1 MNAAIDGDGP
11 RTRPL
16 DATRARGRYLKK
28 RSGFKAGRLYQLRS
42 GEFMPYPEMMIY
54 GMREEL
60 ARLGIEETK
69 TTEAVKE
76 AVKNTDG
83 TLMVVV
89 NSVCGCA
96 AGGVRPGIAMA
107 LEQSPVKPDRSITVF
122 AGADIDATETAR
134 EYFSG
139 YAPSSPSIGFLKN
152 GKLVQMFE
160 RRDLEGRPP
169 FVIAETLAQAFSAH
183 CGKAESANS

>member
-1 MNAAIDGDGP
+1 
-11 RTRPL
+11 
-16 DATRARGRYLKK
+16 LKK
-28 RSGFKAGRLYQLRS
+28 RSGFNAGRLFNIKF
-42 GEFMPYPEMMIY
+42 EIIEEIKMPYPEIMIQ
-54 GMREEL
+54 GMRQEL
-60 ARLGIEETK
+60 AQLGIEETK
-69 TTEAVKE
+69 TTEAVDE

-83 TLMVVV
+83 TVMVVV

-107 LEQSPVKPDRSITVF
+107 LQASETKPDRVITVF

-134 EYFSG
+134 DYFTG

-152 GKLVQMFE
+152 GELVGMFE

-169 FVIAETLAQAFSAH
+169 QVIAQALVEAFNKVCTKSDA
-183 CGKAESANS
+183 ANN

>member
-1 MNAAIDGDGP
+1 
-11 RTRPL
+11 
-16 DATRARGRYLKK
+16 
-28 RSGFKAGRLYQLRS
+28 
-42 GEFMPYPEMMIY
+42 MPYPEIMIH
-54 GMREEL
+54 GMRAEL
-60 ARLGIEETK
+60 AQLGIEEAK
-69 TTEAVKE
+69 TTEAVDE

-107 LEQSPVKPDRSITVF
+107 LEHSPNKPDRSITVF

-134 EYFSG
+134 EYFTG
-139 YAPSSPSIGFLKN
+139 YMPSSPAIGFLKN
-152 GKLVQMFE
+152 GELVQIFE

-169 FVIAETLAQAFSAH
+169 AMIAQALIDAFATH
-183 CGKAESANS
+183 CAKTEAATN